1 MEDVQKDPSPILSF
15 LKSVVLHALIFGLI
29 YYLFLMNPDEGNPK
43 SAPIEVQTISDKVQ
57 KKIVHHSAKN
67 PVNHSATPSK
77 HAHEVSLSD
86 LGMRLNTDPV
96 PEQSSAEENRPS
108 QEAAND
114 DDGWDVMN
122 PDPRVARFNQYIYNT
137 VQGWLDR
144 DAYLNQKQLYGTVKL
159 KIWFTKDGEYLEDET
174 IFDAID
180 EDFREIVKR
189 ALRKSFMNPIPRP
202 FLYKKEKFFIVRT
215 VVVRH

>member
-1 MEDVQKDPSPILSF
+1 M
-15 LKSVVLHALIFGLI
+15 
-29 YYLFLMNPDEGNPK
+29 YLQNQADGDANSK
-43 SAPIEVQTISDKVQ
+43 PIEIESLTEKHPV
-57 KKIVHHSAKN
+57 KKIIHNPEQAQAPSTATTKN
-67 PVNHSATPSK
+67 SSNHF
-77 HAHEVSLSD
+77 VSLSD

-96 PEQSSAEENRPS
+96 QEATNPQEMRPS
-108 QEAAND
+108 TETTD
-114 DDGWDVMN
+114 DDGWDIMN

-144 DAYLNQKQLYGTVKL
+144 DAYLNSKPLYGTVKL
-159 KIWFTKDGEYLEDET
+159 KIWFTKNGEYLENET

-189 ALRKSFMNPIPRP
+189 ALRKSFTNPIPHP
-202 FLYKKEKFFIVRT
+202 FLYQKEKFFIIRQ

>member
-1 MEDVQKDPSPILSF
+1 VEATLQDRPPILSF
-15 LKSVVLHALIFGLI
+15 SKSVVLHALIAWLI
-29 YYLFLMNPDEGNPK
+29 YYLMTQNPDDGVQH
-43 SAPIEVQTISDKVQ
+43 SAPIEVTSVDAKPQR
-57 KKIVHHSAKN
+57 KIVHSEKARVHPTETAPKRS
-67 PVNHSATPSK
+67 
-77 HAHEVSLSD
+77 HEVSLSD

-96 PEQSSAEENRPS
+96 PEQNNTPEESRPS
-108 QEAAND
+108 ADAAND
-114 DDGWDVMN
+114 DEGWDVMN

-144 DAYLNQKQLYGTVKL
+144 DAYLNSKPLYGTVKL

-189 ALRKSFMNPIPRP
+189 ALRKSFANPIPHP
-202 FLYKKEKFFIVRT
+202 FLYQKEKFSIVRQ
-215 VVVRH
+215 VVVRR